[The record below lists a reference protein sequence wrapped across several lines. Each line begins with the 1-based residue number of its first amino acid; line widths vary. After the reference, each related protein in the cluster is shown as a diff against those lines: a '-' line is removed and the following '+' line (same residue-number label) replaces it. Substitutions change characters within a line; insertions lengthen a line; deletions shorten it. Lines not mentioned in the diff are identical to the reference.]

1 MSPKN
6 LRKIKEEII
15 CPPKIGEIV
24 EGKIVASEPNALF
37 LDLGFQGIGIIYGR
51 AFYEAKDILKNLKIG
66 DKLSAKITSLE
77 NENGYRELSP
87 KEASEEL
94 NWEELRHKKEKGESL
109 EVKISGANKGG
120 LLAQIMGVP
129 AFLPTSQLAPEHY
142 PRVEGGDALKIVKEL
157 QKFIGQKLKVKIF
170 AFNQRE
176 EKIIL
181 SEKASKMEKIK
192 ETLKNYKTG
201 DVVEGKITEIKSFG
215 LFLKFDKDNLEGLVH
230 ASEMP
235 GKISKDMSNLK
246 IDQKVK
252 AKIIEISDDRI
263 YLSLKL

>member
-15 CPPKIGEIV
+15 CPPKIGDII
-24 EGKIVASEPNALF
+24 EGKIIASESNTLF
-37 LDLGFQGIGIIYGR
+37 LDLDFQGIGIIYGR
-51 AFYEAKDILKNLKIG
+51 AFYESKDILKNLKIG
-66 DKLSAKITSLE
+66 DKLSAKITNLE
-77 NENGYRELSP
+77 NEDGYRELSP
-87 KEASEEL
+87 KEATQEL
-94 NWEELRHKKEKGESL
+94 TWEELRDKKEKGESL

-120 LLAQIMGVP
+120 LLVQIMGIP

-142 PRVEGGDALKIVKEL
+142 PRVEGGDSLKIVKEL

-170 AFNQRE
+170 ALNQRE

-181 SEKASKMEKIK
+181 SEKAGKIEKIK

-201 DVVEGKITEIKSFG
+201 DVIDGKITGITSFG
-215 LFLKFDKDNLEGLVH
+215 LFLKFDKDNLEGLIH
-230 ASEMP
+230 SSEIPEKMNE
-235 GKISKDMSNLK
+235 DLSNLK

-252 AKIIEISDDRI
+252 AKIIEISGDRI